1 MAARH
6 FWTASVACLVL
17 SSEFAIS
24 WAQEASSQATDGE
37 VHASTDAEESRR
49 AATCDCSSLSCPQ
62 PMSRCPTF
70 WAPDPNRGGWLALM
84 PLSQPAQPLRR
95 RS

>member
-6 FWTASVACLVL
+6 FRKAFVACFVVSAAL
-17 SSEFAIS
+17 AIS
-24 WAQEASSQATDGE
+24 WGQDASGQTTEGEAHSPTE
-37 VHASTDAEESRR
+37 AEERR
-49 AATCDCSSLSCPQ
+49 HDGACDCSSLSCPQ

-70 WAPDPNRGGWLALM
+70 WAPDPSRGGWLALM
-84 PLSQPAQPLRR
+84 PLDQPAQSLRR